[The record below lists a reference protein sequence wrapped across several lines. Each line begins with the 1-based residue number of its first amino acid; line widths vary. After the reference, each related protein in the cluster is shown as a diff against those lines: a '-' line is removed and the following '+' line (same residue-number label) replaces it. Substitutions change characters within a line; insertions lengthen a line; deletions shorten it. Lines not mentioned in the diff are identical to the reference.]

1 MKKWIK
7 VLIAI
12 FTVFIIILSTAFI
25 IASISPY
32 PTAWLVRG
40 AFGLSSYSEHIDLE
54 TTKDNITILEN
65 IEYPSKYRN
74 NNLEIIYPTDY
85 DEAFL

>member
-40 AFGLSSYSEHIDLE
+40 VFGLSSYSEHIDLVHE
-54 TTKDNITILEN
+54 YQFNLGTISDDGKN
-65 IEYPSKYRN
+65 YAQIN
-74 NNLEIIYPTDY
+74 F
-85 DEAFL
+85 DELLLF